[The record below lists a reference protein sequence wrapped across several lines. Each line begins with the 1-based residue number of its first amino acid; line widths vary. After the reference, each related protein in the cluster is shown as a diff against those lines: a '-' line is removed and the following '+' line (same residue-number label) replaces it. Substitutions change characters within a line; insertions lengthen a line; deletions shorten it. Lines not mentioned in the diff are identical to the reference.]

1 MSAEQLAIRIGDIV
15 IGNRKR
21 ELNKDKVE
29 ELADSFKLIGQLEPI
44 TVTQKN
50 GQYILLAGLH
60 RLEAAKLLGWESIEA
75 KVFTGNELECELV
88 EIDENLMNNNLTVL
102 EQAEHLKRRN
112 EILEALGVRA
122 KRGDNQY
129 TLGTETISGPEKGE
143 TVSPFLTTEDIG
155 KEVGLTGRSIRQRI
169 QIARDILPEVKEKI
183 RNTPIADSTTQLLEL
198 ARLDKDMQ
206 LKVAD
211 LVNEEKTLTDIKKEI
226 KKIKREQEIEELK
239 KKIEESAPAPL
250 TMEYDVIV
258 IDPPWPYGTEYDPDG
273 RRAASPYPEMSL
285 DEIKAIEL
293 PASENCVLWLW
304 TTHKF
309 MRYAFEVIDAWG
321 FREVAILTWVKDRIG
336 LGTWLRS
343 QTEFCIMAV
352 KGSPK
357 VNLTNQSTV
366 IYGKLREHSRKP
378 DEFYEMVDS
387 LCIGRKLDYFSRE
400 KREGW
405 DQYGNDTQR
414 FG

>member
-1 MSAEQLAIRIGDIV
+1 MSADQITIDKEIQDLILPLTEEEYETLKENILKEGIRDALV
-15 IGNRKR
+15 
-21 ELNKDKVE
+21 VW
-29 ELADSFKLIGQLEPI
+29 
-44 TVTQKN
+44 N
-50 GQYILLAGLH
+50 GILLDGHHRYEIAKEYGLSYQTVEIE
-60 RLEAAKLLGWESIEA
+60 LPDKEAAKEWVYKNQLGRRNLTPEMASYYRGKLYESRKKQGARIDLTSDKNCQKLSTAEEIGNQYGVHGNTVRNDAKFSQAVDKVAEELGEEA
-75 KVFTGNELECELV
+75 KRAILTGKARVPKQDVEKLIEVKQRAPEFIPPLLEGKMALSDV
-88 EIDENLMNNNLTVL
+88 E
-102 EQAEHLKRRN
+102 
-112 EILEALGVRA
+112 
-122 KRGDNQY
+122 
-129 TLGTETISGPEKGE
+129 
-143 TVSPFLTTEDIG
+143 
-155 KEVGLTGRSIRQRI
+155 KEV
-169 QIARDILPEVKEKI
+169 
-183 RNTPIADSTTQLLEL
+183 
-198 ARLDKDMQ
+198 
-206 LKVAD
+206 
-211 LVNEEKTLTDIKKEI
+211 
-226 KKIKREQEIEELK
+226 KKIEREQEIKELK
-239 KKIEESAPAPL
+239 KKIEESASAPL

-258 IDPPWPYGTEYDPDG
+258 VDPPWPYGTEYDPDG

-336 LGTWLRS
+336 LGMWLRS